1 MKKKVMVLACL
12 IAGMLCA
19 CSSDDSLDNENG
31 LGSLNPE
38 IEEYVPERK
47 DFVESVSN
55 RTGTIWYDQVDESWC
70 ISMDLPPLPEG
81 QSYIDTAI
89 YYYTYNLP
97 QEYQQKGCR
106 VRVSGDIYDYNF
118 RNENHVVLG
127 GHEYY
132 YIVLKKIEPDDG
144 AGPCYGR

>member
-1 MKKKVMVLACL
+1 MKKKMMILACL
-12 IAGMLCA
+12 MTGMLCA
-19 CSSDDSLDNENG
+19 CSSDDDS
-31 LGSLNPE
+31 
-38 IEEYVPERK
+38 YVPERK
-47 DFVESVSN
+47 YFVESVN
-55 RTGTIWYDQVDESWC
+55 DKTGTVRYDTIDESWY

-97 QEYQQKGCR
+97 QEYQQGGCR
-106 VRVSGDIYDYNF
+106 VKVSGDIYDYNF

-132 YIVLKKIEPDDG
+132 YIVLKKIELDAG
-144 AGPCYGR
+144 IVGPCYGR

>member
-1 MKKKVMVLACL
+1 MIVMKKKMMFLACL
-12 IAGMLCA
+12 MTGMLCA
-19 CSSDDSLDNENG
+19 CSSDDDT
-31 LGSLNPE
+31 
-38 IEEYVPERK
+38 YVPERK
-47 DFVESVSN
+47 DFVESVN
-55 RTGTIWYDQVDESWC
+55 DKTGTVRYDTFEESWC

-97 QEYQQKGCR
+97 QEYQQAGRR

-132 YIVLKKIEPDDG
+132 YIVLKKIEPDDVAG
-144 AGPCYGR
+144 PAGPCYGR

>member
-1 MKKKVMVLACL
+1 MKKMMFLACL
-12 IAGMLCA
+12 MAGMLCA
-19 CSSDDSLDNENG
+19 CSSDDNS
-31 LGSLNPE
+31 
-38 IEEYVPERK
+38 YVPERK
-47 DFVESVSN
+47 DFVESVN
-55 RTGTIWYDQVDESWC
+55 DKTGTVRYDTIDESWY

-97 QEYQQKGCR
+97 QEYQQEGCR
-106 VRVSGDIYDYNF
+106 VKVSGDIYDYNF

-132 YIVLKKIEPDDG
+132 YIVLKKIEFIAG
-144 AGPCYGR
+144 IVGPCYGR

>member
-1 MKKKVMVLACL
+1 M
-12 IAGMLCA
+12 AGMLCA
-19 CSSDDSLDNENG
+19 CSSDDDSLD
-31 LGSLNPE
+31 
-38 IEEYVPERK
+38 VPEK
-47 DFVESVSN
+47 GEFVASVSDK
-55 RTGTIWYDQVDESWC
+55 TGTVWYDTIDESWC

-97 QEYQQKGCR
+97 QEYQQAGCR
-106 VRVSGDIYDYNF
+106 VKVSGDIYDYNF

-132 YIVLKKIEPDDG
+132 YIVLKEIG
-144 AGPCYGR
+144 LVAGIVGPCYGR